1 MAAVGEFAVEVSIEE
16 TISTAVKAMGYS
28 SLTAKQEE
36 VVRAF
41 AKGIDVFVSLPT
53 GSGKSLCY
61 CILPLVFD
69 SLRRRTEQSSIV
81 VVVSP
86 LVALMKDQVRGLE
99 MRKIKAVYVGDCED
113 DKAVADICEGKFQI
127 VYISPES
134 LLTDAR
140 WRDMLLSPVY
150 RDNLVGLV
158 VDEAHCVKKWY
169 VY

>member
-69 SLRRRTEQSSIV
+69 SLSPCLERSPSTSAASQDSENIV
-81 VVVSP
+81 CRQTSTKRIP
-86 LVALMKDQVRGLE
+86 GLNST
-99 MRKIKAVYVGDCED
+99 
-113 DKAVADICEGKFQI
+113 
-127 VYISPES
+127 SPEAIS
-134 LLTDAR
+134 F
-140 WRDMLLSPVY
+140 S
-150 RDNLVGLV
+150 
-158 VDEAHCVKKWY
+158 
-169 VY
+169 